1 MQQANIFFIVSV
13 VVALG
18 ALGAAGYFYTQYSS
32 LQSEAKN
39 LNQQLLQIQNEKT
52 RIEMELA
59 VLKATDL
66 AKEAEVLTL
75 KLTSAEKDL
84 ASTQKNLTTAEKA
97 RSDLAT
103 DLYRLKGNLAKIP
116 AYLNA
121 IDAMEDIA
129 AQGPNQANVTMVDA
143 KVALLKDD
151 ESSAAWAVRSKVSY
165 ELQMG
170 TFQQAE
176 ASLNNIGGVQTEI
189 LSAHLS
195 VANQD
200 PFILVF
206 QFPLYHHS
214 PEPPP
219 PLGRF
224 DDEARPK
231 P

>member
-1 MQQANIFFIVSV
+1 MQQLNKIFLVVI

-18 ALGAAGYFYTQYSS
+18 ALGTAIYFYAQYSDS
-32 LQSEAKN
+32 QGQVTKL
-39 LNQQLLQIQNEKT
+39 IDGKT
-52 RIEMELA
+52 RVETELA
-59 VLKATDL
+59 LLKATDL

-151 ESSAAWAVRSKVSY
+151 AISSRWQAAKAGINIEKQSWMGGLIADTVR
-165 ELQMG
+165 LITLTMG
-170 TFQQAE
+170 K
-176 ASLNNIGGVQTEI
+176 LI
-189 LSAHLS
+189 
-195 VANQD
+195 
-200 PFILVF
+200 
-206 QFPLYHHS
+206 S
-214 PEPPP
+214 P
-219 PLGRF
+219 
-224 DDEARPK
+224 
-231 P
+231 

>member
-1 MQQANIFFIVSV
+1 MQQANTFLIVSIIV
-13 VVALG
+13 
-18 ALGAAGYFYTQYSS
+18 ALGAAGYFYTQYSG
-32 LQSEAKN
+32 LQDEVKN
-39 LNQQLLQIQNEKT
+39 LNQQLSQIQNEKT

-129 AQGPNQANVTMVDA
+129 AQGSNQANVTMVDA
-143 KVALLKDD
+143 KVAL
-151 ESSAAWAVRSKVSY
+151 SRT
-165 ELQMG
+165 MR
-170 TFQQAE
+170 FQADGRRPRPG
-176 ASLNNIGGVQTEI
+176 LTLRNN
-189 LSAHLS
+189 
-195 VANQD
+195 
-200 PFILVF
+200 
-206 QFPLYHHS
+206 
-214 PEPPP
+214 
-219 PLGRF
+219 LGW
-224 DDEARPK
+224 EV
-231 P
+231 

>member
-1 MQQANIFFIVSV
+1 MQQANTFLIVSII
-13 VVALG
+13 VALG
-18 ALGAAGYFYTQYSS
+18 ALGAAGYFYTQYSG
-32 LQSEAKN
+32 LQDEVKN
-39 LNQQLLQIQNEKT
+39 LNQQLSQIQNEKT

-151 ESSAAWAVRSKVSY
+151 AISSRWQAAKAGINIEKQSWMGGLIADTVR
-165 ELQMG
+165 LITLTMG
-170 TFQQAE
+170 K
-176 ASLNNIGGVQTEI
+176 LI
-189 LSAHLS
+189 
-195 VANQD
+195 
-200 PFILVF
+200 
-206 QFPLYHHS
+206 S
-214 PEPPP
+214 P
-219 PLGRF
+219 
-224 DDEARPK
+224 
-231 P
+231 